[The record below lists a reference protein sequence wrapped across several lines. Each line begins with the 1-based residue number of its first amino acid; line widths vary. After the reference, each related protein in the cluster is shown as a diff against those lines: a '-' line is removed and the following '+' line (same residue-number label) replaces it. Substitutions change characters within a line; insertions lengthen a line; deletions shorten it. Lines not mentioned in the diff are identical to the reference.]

1 MKTQIVATVE
11 MSKDRT
17 INASLLSLMSV
28 APPILKTSPTWSS
41 ANDTSNMTGN
51 INLLFRPGYGIWQAL
66 IIGFIFTII
75 IVGTLVG
82 NTLVCMAVSMVR
94 KLRSPSNLIIVSL
107 AVADM
112 LVAVLVMP
120 FAALLELRGRW
131 DLGQTFC
138 NTWTSLDVMLC
149 TASILNL
156 CMISVDRYFVITR
169 PFQYAMKRTP
179 KRMALMII
187 GVWVVSALISIPPLF
202 GWKSEGKPGL
212 CIVSQA
218 IGYQFYAT
226 IGSFYLPLGVM
237 IFIYFRIYRVSARL
251 AATEARSM
259 PNLGL
264 ETQALNSEH
273 NSCQNGVLGGKRESS
288 ISMLPKKRKKFP
300 IFNLFKKSNLNKIS
314 SSKDRKATK
323 TLGVIMG
330 AFTACWLPFF
340 ILALI
345 RPFVGEHIP
354 HWLNSLFL
362 WLGYCNSFLNP
373 IIYARFNREFRKPF
387 KEIICC
393 RCRGINYRLR
403 SECYMETYGGAPRGS
418 TTLKDAIRLPTDTVV
433 RYNSE
438 GQTIVK
444 PFGNGNSKKCV
455 EAKV

>member
-1 MKTQIVATVE
+1 MSIVSGEVPKVWGSGLITTAAPINDTNMTSAPIGQRIPYALWQI
-11 MSKDRT
+11 
-17 INASLLSLMSV
+17 IIISLLF
-28 APPILKTSPTWSS
+28 AI
-41 ANDTSNMTGN
+41 
-51 INLLFRPGYGIWQAL
+51 I
-66 IIGFIFTII
+66 IIG
-75 IVGTLVG
+75 TLLG
-82 NTLVCMAVSMVR
+82 NTLVCMAVSIVK
-94 KLRSPSNLIIVSL
+94 KLRSPSNLLIVSL

-112 LVAVLVMP
+112 LVALLVMP
-120 FAALLELRGRW
+120 FAALLEIRGRW
-131 DLGQTFC
+131 DLGKAYC
-138 NTWTSLDVMLC
+138 ITWTSMDVLLC

-179 KRMALMII
+179 KRMAIMIV
-187 GVWVVSALISIPPLF
+187 GVWVASALISIPPLF
-202 GWKSEGKPGL
+202 GWSERYREGQ
-212 CIVSQA
+212 CTVSQS

-226 IGSFYLPLGVM
+226 IGSFYLPLAVM
-237 IFIYFRIYRVSARL
+237 IFIYYRIYMVSSRL

-259 PNLGL
+259 PNMCH
-264 ETQALNSEH
+264 ESIALNSNSEQNH
-273 NSCQNGVLGGKRESS
+273 NCPNGAAGKRESR
-288 ISMLPKKRKKFP
+288 IGMLPKKKRQFP
-300 IFNLFKKSNLNKIS
+300 RFNLFKKSNLNKIS

-345 RPFVGEHIP
+345 RPFAGDHIP

-373 IIYARFNREFRKPF
+373 IIYARFNRDFRTPF

-393 RCRGINYRLR
+393 RCHDINYRLR
-403 SECYMETYGGAPRGS
+403 SESYMETYGGGPRGS
-418 TTLKDAIRLPTDTVV
+418 RCSTTLRDAIRLPTDTVV

-444 PFGNGNSKKCV
+444 PFGNGNSTVDEKSV

>member
-1 MKTQIVATVE
+1 MSLIQKYSPHWDVVTTVLPFN
-11 MSKDRT
+11 T
-17 INASLLSLMSV
+17 TNNMSV
-28 APPILKTSPTWSS
+28 GLSDDTRVTYTTWQIIIISILF
-41 ANDTSNMTGN
+41 A
-51 INLLFRPGYGIWQAL
+51 II
-66 IIGFIFTII
+66 IIG
-75 IVGTLVG
+75 TLLG
-82 NTLVCMAVSMVR
+82 NTLVCMAVAIVK
-94 KLRSPSNLIIVSL
+94 KLRSPSNLLIVSL

-112 LVAVLVMP
+112 LVALLVMP
-120 FAALLELRGRW
+120 FAALLEIRGVW
-131 DLGQTFC
+131 DLGQGFC
-138 NTWTSLDVMLC
+138 NTWTSMDVMLC

-187 GVWVVSALISIPPLF
+187 GVWVASALISIPPLF
-202 GWKSEGKPGL
+202 GWKSKPEVGK
-212 CIVSQA
+212 CIVSQK

-226 IGSFYLPLGVM
+226 IGSFYLPLAVM
-237 IFIYFRIYRVSARL
+237 IFIYYRIYMVSSRL

-259 PNLGL
+259 PTVVH
-264 ETQALNSEH
+264 ERIALNI
-273 NSCQNGVLGGKRESS
+273 NSDQNCPNGGVIKVDSVIG
-288 ISMLPKKRKKFP
+288 ITPKKKRHFP
-300 IFNLFKKSNLNKIS
+300 RLNLFKKSNLHKIS

-345 RPFVGEHIP
+345 RPFAGDYIP

-373 IIYARFNREFRKPF
+373 IIYARFNRDFRTPF

-393 RCRGINYRLR
+393 RCTDINYRLR
-403 SECYMETYGGAPRGS
+403 SESYIETYGGAPRGS
-418 TTLKDAIRLPTDTVV
+418 RCSTPLKDAIHLPTDTVV

-444 PFGNGNSKKCV
+444 AYGNVKTTLDDKMDM
-455 EAKV
+455 EANV